1 MPPSTGPES
10 TVPPA
15 ARGGGGAG
23 LRPAG
28 VADGQGIGDVWSE
41 RAEAY
46 RESDAHREGRDL
58 ELFAEWAEGET
69 ALDVATGGGNVAR
82 ILRDAGLEVV
92 TIDSAPGMQPTVVS
106 RAEEIPFADSS
117 FDVVAC
123 RVAAHHFQDPSSSL
137 KEMARVSRA
146 LVLVSD
152 NLFMGESGEEADK
165 LRDPT
170 HVRNYSEDEWRAMF
184 DGAGLE
190 LEAYEFEDK
199 RIDFEA
205 WLDRSGTPDEDRD
218 RIREL
223 LADRVEDGKLR
234 LERAIYKARKR

>member
-1 MPPSTGPES
+1 MT
-10 TVPPA
+10 
-15 ARGGGGAG
+15 
-23 LRPAG
+23 
-28 VADGQGIGDVWSE
+28 DVWSE

-58 ELFAEWAEGET
+58 ELFAEWAAGET

-123 RVAAHHFQDPSSSL
+123 RVAAHHFEDPGSSL

-152 NLFMGESGEEADK
+152 NLFMGEAGEEADK

-184 DGAGLE
+184 DAAGLE
-190 LEAYEFEDK
+190 IEAYELEDK
-199 RIDFEA
+199 RIDFDA

-223 LADRVEDGKLR
+223 LADRVEEGKLR
-234 LERAIYKARKR
+234 LERAIFKARKR

>member
-1 MPPSTGPES
+1 MT
-10 TVPPA
+10 
-15 ARGGGGAG
+15 
-23 LRPAG
+23 
-28 VADGQGIGDVWSE
+28 DVWSE

-46 RESDAHREGRDL
+46 RESDAHSKGRDL

-82 ILRDAGLEVV
+82 VLRAAGLEVV
-92 TIDSAPGMQPTVVS
+92 TIDSAPGMKPTVVS

-123 RVAAHHFQDPSSSL
+123 RVAAHHFQDPAL
-137 KEMARVSRA
+137 ALTEMARVSRN
-146 LVLVSD
+146 LVLVAD
-152 NLFMGESGEEADK
+152 NLFVGDDGEEADR

-170 HVRNYSEDEWRAMF
+170 HVRNYTEDEWRRMF
-184 DGAGLE
+184 ADAGLE
-190 LEAYEFEDK
+190 VEDFVLEDK

-205 WLDRSGTPDEDRD
+205 WLERSATPAEDRP

-234 LERAIYKARKR
+234 LDRGIFKARKR